1 MPVRFN
7 SSPCPI
13 TRRRSRRR
21 AFTLLE
27 LIATCL
33 LLTILFTLIVPL
45 LLTTQRQQQATD
57 RRVFA
62 TTLASNLLERWTARE
77 YADLNVGEHQT
88 VELPADA
95 IAVLPESTAA
105 VSVAEESDG
114 PPARRI
120 TVAVQW
126 KDRTVTPRPVRLTG
140 WVFQAEV
147 QP

>member
-13 TRRRSRRR
+13 TRRVSSRR

-45 LLTTQRQQQATD
+45 LSTTQRQQQATD

-62 TTLASNLLERWTARE
+62 TTLANNLLERWTARDF
-77 YADLNVGEHQT
+77 ADLSVGEHQT
-88 VELPADA
+88 IELPADA
-95 IAVLPESTAA
+95 IAALPEATAD
-105 VSVAEESDG
+105 VSIADDTDG

-126 KDRTVTPRPVRLTG
+126 KDRSVTPRPVRLTG
-140 WVFQAEV
+140 WVFPAEV
-147 QP
+147 RP